1 MEIAGHKSGNDAA
14 SVIVFMSFQ
23 QPQKNGDDGGPCV
36 NCVMLLALGAFV
48 FLNRHGHL

>member
-23 QPQKNGDDGGPCV
+23 QPKKKNGDDGGPCV

-48 FLNRHGHL
+48 F